1 MKVLT
6 AFAAVA
12 ACRFAGAREGALRQ
26 DDSGAQLLLPG
37 ATESAIVRA
46 MTNAPS
52 ALPHDVDALHA
63 LIHAAR
69 EAHAAAIAERNAIAI
84 ERDQLAVRTVKLEEI
99 VAQMRRALYGRRS
112 ERIDDNQLALALE
125 ALETEHAKTE
135 AEAEKTNPALKA
147 ERTRQ
152 RRKSRNEI
160 LDHLPHEEHVIA
172 PESKVCPCCG
182 GDLHEI
188 GEDVSKRLDKVPA
201 KLIVVVTRRPKFAC
215 RSCEKMGADEVAGII
230 QVPAPARLIEGGLPT
245 ERLVAD
251 VVVSKFA
258 DHLPLYRQS
267 QILARS
273 GVKIE
278 RSTLASWVGTAAA
291 ELAPLHNHLLG
302 KLKASPKLFCDETR
316 CPVLDPGRGQTKTG
330 FMWAIARDDRPWGS
344 PDPPAVAYTYA
355 PGRGGEHAVKLLAGF
370 SGVLQVDGYAVYNQL
385 ARPTRP
391 GGAVTLAFCWSHLRR
406 KFYELYVGG
415 NQPIATEALA
425 RIKLLYDIEAQARG
439 SPPQLR
445 RALRQAHAKPIVDA
459 LKPWFEASLAK
470 VPKGC
475 KLGEALGYGLNHW
488 HGLVRFLDD
497 GRIEI
502 DSNTVERSIRPLALT
517 RKNALFAGHDLGAE
531 SWAMIASMIETCKLN
546 AVDPLAWMTD
556 VLTKLVN
563 RWPASKID
571 DLMPWAYAKPA

>member
-6 AFAAVA
+6 AFAAIT
-12 ACRFAGAREGALRQ
+12 ACRFAGAHEGALRQ

-37 ATESAIVRA
+37 AAESAIMRA

-69 EAHAAAIAERNAIAI
+69 EAQAAAIAGRNAIAV
-84 ERDQLAVRTVKLEEI
+84 ERDQLAVRTAKLEEI
-99 VAQMRRALYGRRS
+99 VAEMRRALYGRRS
-112 ERIDDNQLALALE
+112 ERIDDTQLALALE
-125 ALETEHAKTE
+125 IEHAKTE
-135 AEAEKTNPALKA
+135 AEAEKANPALKT

-152 RRKSRNEI
+152 RRKSRNET
-160 LDHLPHEEHVIA
+160 LDHLPHEEHVIE

-201 KLIVVVTRRPKFAC
+201 KLVVVVTRRPKLAC
-215 RSCEKMGADEVAGII
+215 RSCEKTGADEVAGII

-273 GVKIE
+273 GMKIE

-291 ELAPLHNHLLG
+291 ELAPLHNHLVG

-344 PDPPAVAYTYA
+344 ADPPAVA
-355 PGRGGEHAVKLLAGF
+355 
-370 SGVLQVDGYAVYNQL
+370 
-385 ARPTRP
+385 
-391 GGAVTLAFCWSHLRR
+391 
-406 KFYELYVGG
+406 
-415 NQPIATEALA
+415 
-425 RIKLLYDIEAQARG
+425 
-439 SPPQLR
+439 
-445 RALRQAHAKPIVDA
+445 
-459 LKPWFEASLAK
+459 
-470 VPKGC
+470 
-475 KLGEALGYGLNHW
+475 
-488 HGLVRFLDD
+488 
-497 GRIEI
+497 
-502 DSNTVERSIRPLALT
+502 
-517 RKNALFAGHDLGAE
+517 
-531 SWAMIASMIETCKLN
+531 
-546 AVDPLAWMTD
+546 
-556 VLTKLVN
+556 
-563 RWPASKID
+563 
-571 DLMPWAYAKPA
+571 